1 MGTRKN
7 DEETERNILKKVK
20 KEIKKQN
27 TNHRKKQN

>member
-7 DEETERNILKKVK
+7 DEETERNILKKVN

-27 TNHRKKQN
+27 TKS